1 MHRCPFLLYPSLPQ
15 QASAIFISPFVY
27 AWRRSALAAQHAQ
40 QCSGSSAGVA
50 GGGGFGCAL
59 FGGLGGFCSG
69 LCLFGGSLFCR
80 GGLCGGHRVG
90 GRCGVRRLYR
100 VGGTFRVPRRLG
112 ISRAIRISGRLR
124 LAGPGHGEGHRLQA
138 LVVAQGAGTKRKPA
152 SSSWRRCKRP

>member
-27 AWRRSALAAQHAQ
+27 AWRRSALAAQHRTAVLRQ
-40 QCSGSSAGVA
+40 QRRCGRWRGDLAVLFLA
-50 GGGGFGCAL
+50 AL
-59 FGGLGGFCSG
+59 ADFVVVSV
-69 LCLFGGSLFCR
+69 CLVVVSFCR
-80 GGLCGGHRVG
+80 GGLCELP
-90 GRCGVRRLYR
+90 GRWALRVRRLYR

-138 LVVAQGAGTKRKPA
+138 LVVAHGPGSKRKPA
-152 SSSWRRCKRP
+152 SSSWAAV